1 MLWRL
6 PTARK
11 LEKPGCSIE
20 LCSFSLSFPRAVAGE
35 VGVSV
40 RKSEGREASRELR
53 EGIGHSR
60 ESLAPH
66 VPRREGLRAGEP
78 LSLFAN
84 EGEWISKARESRGE
98 RVGAGAEREVTV
110 AAVLSVSS

>member
-11 LEKPGCSIE
+11 LEKPGCSNK

-35 VGVSV
+35 AGVSV

-78 LSLFAN
+78 LSLYAN
-84 EGEWISKARESRGE
+84 EGESLGLRQRVEERGE
-98 RVGAGAEREVTV
+98 GRERRERC
-110 AAVLSVSS
+110 LSLLF

>member
-6 PTARK
+6 PTAWK
-11 LEKPGCSIE
+11 LEKPGCSNE

-35 VGVSV
+35 AGVSG
-40 RKSEGREASRELR
+40 RKSEGREATIEMR
-53 EGIGHSR
+53 EGIGRSR

-78 LSLFAN
+78 LSLYAN
-84 EGEWISKARESRGE
+84 EGESLGLRQRVEERGE
-98 RVGAGAEREVTV
+98 EKTTMR
-110 AAVLSVSS
+110 